1 MNNST
6 TFAFVSVLLGLM
18 LFIALM
24 AVNER
29 EESIEITKN
38 DDDVII
44 CFLHDCGRHTVSI
57 EFDETITFE
66 NQQMS
71 ASTFIDHMG
80 NHHDGCETISVFI
93 NASPELPSEV
103 VIEFTN
109 KIKEQAPLAN
119 IGWGNLE
126 H

>member
-1 MNNST
+1 MDNST
-6 TFAFVSVLLGLM
+6 TFAFVSLLLGLM

-24 AVNER
+24 AVEER
-29 EESIEITKN
+29 EESIEITVNEKN
-38 DDDVII
+38 LII

-57 EFDETITFE
+57 ELDETITFE

-71 ASTFIDHMG
+71 TSTFIEHMG
-80 NHHDGCETISVFI
+80 NHHDGCETVSVFI
-93 NASPELPSEV
+93 NANPDLPSEV

-109 KIKEQAPLAN
+109 KIKEQAPLAK